1 MLKQGVVRFHYSLHV
16 FIYRIIYKF
25 YHIMIEIE
33 KLCNV
38 TTFQG
43 NAPFE
48 EASTTPTNGEDGSG
62 DPTPPT
68 RKKKPNSRKEKP
80 NCDDFIDAK
89 SKTSIK
95 DLKVGDTIFATINSS
110 IKDKEGKS
118 IRVNPTGFFLVVAV
132 DKNVTKGEYKF
143 TLRSESGTEYKT
155 SKSGIQLRSYSD
167 LQSELEELKKA
178 MEEAEKQEEERKKKE
193 EEKRKAEEE
202 FKAKAIAFAELEPE
216 EKLLKTIESGVT
228 NIWMVGPAGCGKS
241 TIARNVAKQLNLPYL
256 CISCGIGTSA
266 TEFVGYKYPERES
279 TKFSEYYNKPS
290 VILIDEFT
298 ALDPAVA
305 QVCNAALA
313 NGEIETTT
321 GLVHRHPECII
332 IATSNTF
339 GNGADRQYVANNQL
353 DASTIDRFV
362 GGIIDVNYSDKFESQ
377 YDEEVVSYVNTLRR
391 IIKDEQLR
399 RIASTRMIQAGHTM
413 KNNYFADWKD
423 RLIINWSDNEK
434 RIVYDHL
441 NNSLSINNQYQKY
454 AA

>member
-1 MLKQGVVRFHYSLHV
+1 
-16 FIYRIIYKF
+16 
-25 YHIMIEIE
+25 MIEIE

-68 RKKKPNSRKEKP
+68 RKKKPNSRKKKP
-80 NCDDFIDAK
+80 NYDDFIDVK
-89 SKTSIK
+89 SKTSVK
-95 DLKVGDTIFATINSS
+95 DLKAGDTIFATINSS

-118 IRVNPTGFFLVVAV
+118 VRVNPTGFFLIVAV

-155 SKSGIQLRSYSD
+155 SKAGIQLRSYNY
-167 LQSELEELKKA
+167 LQPKLEELRKA
-178 MEEAEKQEEERKKKE
+178 IEEAEKLEEEKRKKE

-202 FKAKAIAFAELEPE
+202 FKAKAIDFAKLEPE

-391 IIKDEQLR
+391 I
-399 RIASTRMIQAGHTM
+399 ASTRMIQAGHTM

>member
-1 MLKQGVVRFHYSLHV
+1 
-16 FIYRIIYKF
+16 
-25 YHIMIEIE
+25 MIEIE
-33 KLCNV
+33 KLQNI

-62 DPTPPT
+62 DPVSPT
-68 RKKKPNSRKEKP
+68 EKEKP
-80 NCDDFIDAK
+80 NYDDFIDVK
-89 SKTSIK
+89 SKTSVK
-95 DLKVGDTIFATINSS
+95 DLKAGDTIFATINSS
-110 IKDKEGKS
+110 IKDKEGKPM
-118 IRVNPTGFFLVVAV
+118 RVNPTGFFLVVAV
-132 DKNVTKGEYKF
+132 DKNVTKGDKF

>member
-1 MLKQGVVRFHYSLHV
+1 MLKQGVVRFHYSLHI
-16 FIYRIIYKF
+16 FYLSNYYKF
-25 YHIMIEIE
+25 YQTMIEIE
-33 KLCNV
+33 KLHNV
-38 TTFQG
+38 ATFQG

-62 DPTPPT
+62 DPVSPT
-68 RKKKPNSRKEKP
+68 EKEKP
-80 NCDDFIDAK
+80 NYDDFIDVK
-89 SKTSIK
+89 SKTSVK

-155 SKSGIQLRSYSD
+155 SKSGIQLRSY
-167 LQSELEELKKA
+167 
-178 MEEAEKQEEERKKKE
+178 EERMKKE

-202 FKAKAIAFAELEPE
+202 FKAKAIDFAKLEPE

-290 VILIDEFT
+290 IILIDEFT

-377 YDEEVVSYVNTLRR
+377 YDEEVVSYVNSLRC

-434 RIVYDHL
+434 RIVFDRL
-441 NNSLSINNQYQKY
+441 NNPLSTNDRYQVKY

>member
-1 MLKQGVVRFHYSLHV
+1 
-16 FIYRIIYKF
+16 
-25 YHIMIEIE
+25 MIEIE
-33 KLCNV
+33 KLQNI

-62 DPTPPT
+62 DPVSPT
-68 RKKKPNSRKEKP
+68 EKEKP
-80 NCDDFIDAK
+80 NYDDFIDVK
-89 SKTSIK
+89 SKTPVK

-110 IKDKEGKS
+110 IKDKDGKS

-167 LQSELEELKKA
+167 LQSKLEELKKA
-178 MEEAEKQEEERKKKE
+178 MEEE

-202 FKAKAIAFAELEPE
+202 FKAKAIDFAKLEPE

-377 YDEEVVSYVNTLRR
+377 YDEEVVSYVNSLRC

-434 RIVYDHL
+434 RIVFDRL
-441 NNSLSINNQYQKY
+441 NNPLSTNDRYQVKY

>member
-1 MLKQGVVRFHYSLHV
+1 
-16 FIYRIIYKF
+16 
-25 YHIMIEIE
+25 MIEIE
-33 KLCNV
+33 KLQNI

-62 DPTPPT
+62 DPVSPT
-68 RKKKPNSRKEKP
+68 EKEKP
-80 NCDDFIDAK
+80 NYDDFIDVK
-89 SKTSIK
+89 SKTSVK
-95 DLKVGDTIFATINSS
+95 DLKAGDTIFATINSS
-110 IKDKEGKS
+110 IKDKEGKPM
-118 IRVNPTGFFLVVAV
+118 RVNPTGFFLVVAV
-132 DKNVTKGEYKF
+132 DKNVNKKETTKF
-143 TLRSESGTEYKT
+143 TLCSESGTKYKT
-155 SKSGIQLRSYSD
+155 SKAGIQLRSYSD
-167 LQSELEELKKA
+167 LQSKLEELRKA
-178 MEEAEKQEEERKKKE
+178 MEEAEKLEEERKKKE

-377 YDEEVVSYVNTLRR
+377 YDEEVVSYVNTLRC

>member
-48 EASTTPTNGEDGSG
+48 EASTTPTNGEDGLG
-62 DPTPPT
+62 DPTSPI
-68 RKKKPNSRKEKP
+68 RKEKP
-80 NCDDFIDAK
+80 NRDDFIDTK

-118 IRVNPTGFFLVVAV
+118 VRVNPTGFFLIVAV

-143 TLRSESGTEYKT
+143 TLCSESGTKYKT

-167 LQSELEELKKA
+167 LQSKLEELRKA
-178 MEEAEKQEEERKKKE
+178 MEEAEKLEEEKKKKE

-241 TIARNVAKQLNLPYL
+241 TITRNVAKQLNLPYL

-290 VILIDEFT
+290 IILIDEFT

>member
-1 MLKQGVVRFHYSLHV
+1 
-16 FIYRIIYKF
+16 
-25 YHIMIEIE
+25 MIEIE
-33 KLCNV
+33 KLQNI

-62 DPTPPT
+62 DPVSPT
-68 RKKKPNSRKEKP
+68 EKEKP
-80 NCDDFIDAK
+80 NYDDFIDVK
-89 SKTSIK
+89 SKTSVK
-95 DLKVGDTIFATINSS
+95 DLKAGDTIFATINSS
-110 IKDKEGKS
+110 IKDKEGKPM
-118 IRVNPTGFFLVVAV
+118 RVNPTGFFLVVAV
-132 DKNVTKGEYKF
+132 NKNVTKKGEYKF

-167 LQSELEELKKA
+167 LQSKLEELKKA

-202 FKAKAIAFAELEPE
+202 FKAKAIDFAKLEPE

-321 GLVHRHPECII
+321 GLVHHHPECII

-413 KNNYFADWKD
+413 KNNYFTDWKD

>member
-1 MLKQGVVRFHYSLHV
+1 
-16 FIYRIIYKF
+16 
-25 YHIMIEIE
+25 MIEIE
-33 KLCNV
+33 KLQNI

-68 RKKKPNSRKEKP
+68 RKKKPNSRKKKP

-143 TLRSESGTEYKT
+143 TLRSESRTEYKT

-167 LQSELEELKKA
+167 LQSKLEELKKA
-178 MEEAEKQEEERKKKE
+178 MEEAEKQEERKKKE

-321 GLVHRHPECII
+321 GLVHRHPECVI

>member
-1 MLKQGVVRFHYSLHV
+1 
-16 FIYRIIYKF
+16 
-25 YHIMIEIE
+25 MIEIE
-33 KLCNV
+33 KLHNV
-38 TTFQG
+38 ATFKG
-43 NAPFE
+43 RLLFE
-48 EASTTPTNGEDGSG
+48 EASTTLTNGEDGSG
-62 DPTPPT
+62 DPVSPT
-68 RKKKPNSRKEKP
+68 EKEKP
-80 NCDDFIDAK
+80 NYDDFIDVK
-89 SKTSIK
+89 SKISVK

-155 SKSGIQLRSYSD
+155 SKAGIQLRSYSD
-167 LQSELEELKKA
+167 FQSKLEELKKA
-178 MEEAEKQEEERKKKE
+178 EEEAKKQEEERKKKE

-279 TKFSEYYNKPS
+279 TKFSEYYSKLS

-441 NNSLSINNQYQKY
+441 NNSLSINNQYQVKY

>member
-16 FIYRIIYKF
+16 FILSNYYKF
-25 YHIMIEIE
+25 YQTMIEIE
-33 KLCNV
+33 KLHNV
-38 TTFQG
+38 ATFQE

-48 EASTTPTNGEDGSG
+48 EASLHQLMEKTDWG
-62 DPTPPT
+62 DPTSPT
-68 RKKKPNSRKEKP
+68 RKEKP
-80 NCDDFIDAK
+80 NCDNFIDAK

-118 IRVNPTGFFLVVAV
+118 VRVNPTGFFLIVAV

-143 TLRSESGTEYKT
+143 TLCSESGTKYKT
-155 SKSGIQLRSYSD
+155 SKAGIQLRSYSD
-167 LQSELEELKKA
+167 LQSKLEELRKA
-178 MEEAEKQEEERKKKE
+178 MEEAEKLEEEKKKKE

-441 NNSLSINNQYQKY
+441 NNSLSINNQYQVKY

>member
-1 MLKQGVVRFHYSLHV
+1 
-16 FIYRIIYKF
+16 
-25 YHIMIEIE
+25 MIEIE
-33 KLCNV
+33 KLQNI

-62 DPTPPT
+62 DPVSPT
-68 RKKKPNSRKEKP
+68 EKEKP
-80 NCDDFIDAK
+80 NYDDFIDVK
-89 SKTSIK
+89 SKTPVK

-110 IKDKEGKS
+110 IKDKDRKS

-155 SKSGIQLRSYSD
+155 SKTGIQLCSYSNA
-167 LQSELEELKKA
+167 QSKLKELRKA
-178 MEEAEKQEEERKKKE
+178 MEEE

-202 FKAKAIAFAELEPE
+202 FKAKAIDFAKLEPE

-377 YDEEVVSYVNTLRR
+377 YDEEVVSYVNSLRC

-434 RIVYDHL
+434 RIVFDRL
-441 NNSLSINNQYQKY
+441 NNPLSTNDRYQVKY

>member
-1 MLKQGVVRFHYSLHV
+1 
-16 FIYRIIYKF
+16 
-25 YHIMIEIE
+25 MIEIE

-68 RKKKPNSRKEKP
+68 RKEKP
-80 NCDDFIDAK
+80 NRDDFIDAK

-118 IRVNPTGFFLVVAV
+118 VRVNPTGFFLIVAV
-132 DKNVTKGEYKF
+132 DKNVRGEYKF
-143 TLRSESGTEYKT
+143 TLCSESGTKYKT
-155 SKSGIQLRSYSD
+155 SKAGIQLRNYSD
-167 LQSELEELKKA
+167 LQSKLEELRKA

-377 YDEEVVSYVNTLRR
+377 YDEEVVSYVNSLRR

-434 RIVYDHL
+434 RIVFDRL
-441 NNSLSINNQYQKY
+441 NNPLSTNDRYQVKY

>member
-16 FIYRIIYKF
+16 FILSNYYKF
-25 YHIMIEIE
+25 YQTMIEIE
-33 KLCNV
+33 KLHNV
-38 TTFQG
+38 ATFQG

-62 DPTPPT
+62 DPVSPT
-68 RKKKPNSRKEKP
+68 EKEKP
-80 NCDDFIDAK
+80 NYDDFIDVK
-89 SKTSIK
+89 SKTSVK
-95 DLKVGDTIFATINSS
+95 DLKAGDTIFATINSS
-110 IKDKEGKS
+110 IKDKEGKP
-118 IRVNPTGFFLVVAV
+118 IRVNPTGFFLIVAV
-132 DKNVTKGEYKF
+132 DKNVRGEYKF
-143 TLRSESGTEYKT
+143 TLCSESGTKYKT

-167 LQSELEELKKA
+167 LQSKLEESKKA

-202 FKAKAIAFAELEPE
+202 FKAKAIDFAKLEPE

-377 YDEEVVSYVNTLRR
+377 YDEEVVSYVNSLRC

-434 RIVYDHL
+434 RIVFDRL
-441 NNSLSINNQYQKY
+441 NNPLSTNDRYQVKY

>member
-1 MLKQGVVRFHYSLHV
+1 
-16 FIYRIIYKF
+16 
-25 YHIMIEIE
+25 MIEIE
-33 KLCNV
+33 KLHNV
-38 TTFQG
+38 ATFKG
-43 NAPFE
+43 KPPFE
-48 EASTTPTNGEDGSG
+48 GASTTPTNGEDGSG
-62 DPTPPT
+62 DPVSPT
-68 RKKKPNSRKEKP
+68 GKEKP
-80 NCDDFIDAK
+80 NYDDFIDVK
-89 SKTSIK
+89 SKTSVK
-95 DLKVGDTIFATINSS
+95 DLKAGDTIFATINSS
-110 IKDKEGKS
+110 IKDKEGKP

-155 SKSGIQLRSYSD
+155 SRSGIQLRSYSD
-167 LQSELEELKKA
+167 L
-178 MEEAEKQEEERKKKE
+178 KKE
-193 EEKRKAEEE
+193 EEKRKVEEE
-202 FKAKAIAFAELEPE
+202 FKAKAIAFTELEPE

-441 NNSLSINNQYQKY
+441 NNSLSVNNQYQVKY

>member
-48 EASTTPTNGEDGSG
+48 EASTTPTNGEDGLG

-68 RKKKPNSRKEKP
+68 RKEKP
-80 NCDDFIDAK
+80 NCDDFIDVK

-118 IRVNPTGFFLVVAV
+118 VRVNPTGFFLIVAV

-143 TLRSESGTEYKT
+143 TLCSESGTKYKT

-167 LQSELEELKKA
+167 LQSKLEELRKA
-178 MEEAEKQEEERKKKE
+178 MEEAEKLEEEKKKKE
-193 EEKRKAEEE
+193 EEMRKAEEE

>member
-1 MLKQGVVRFHYSLHV
+1 
-16 FIYRIIYKF
+16 
-25 YHIMIEIE
+25 MIEIE
-33 KLCNV
+33 KLHNV
-38 TTFQG
+38 ATFQG

-62 DPTPPT
+62 DPVSPT
-68 RKKKPNSRKEKP
+68 EKEKP
-80 NCDDFIDAK
+80 NYDDFIDVK
-89 SKTSIK
+89 SKTSVK
-95 DLKVGDTIFATINSS
+95 DLKAGDTIFATINSS

-118 IRVNPTGFFLVVAV
+118 VRVNPTGFFLIVAV

-143 TLRSESGTEYKT
+143 TLCSESGTKYKT

-167 LQSELEELKKA
+167 LQSKLEELKKA
-178 MEEAEKQEEERKKKE
+178 MEEEKKKKE

-202 FKAKAIAFAELEPE
+202 FKAKAIDFAKLEPE

-241 TIARNVAKQLNLPYL
+241 TIARNIAKQLNLPYL

-391 IIKDEQLR
+391 IIEDEQLR

>member
-1 MLKQGVVRFHYSLHV
+1 
-16 FIYRIIYKF
+16 
-25 YHIMIEIE
+25 MIEIE
-33 KLCNV
+33 KLQNI

-62 DPTPPT
+62 DPVSPT
-68 RKKKPNSRKEKP
+68 EKEKP
-80 NCDDFIDAK
+80 NYDDFIDVK
-89 SKTSIK
+89 SKTSVK

-118 IRVNPTGFFLVVAV
+118 VRVNPTGFFLIVAV
-132 DKNVTKGEYKF
+132 DKNVTKGEHKF

-155 SKSGIQLRSYSD
+155 SKAGIQLRSYNY
-167 LQSELEELKKA
+167 LQLKLEELRKA
-178 MEEAEKQEEERKKKE
+178 IEEAEKLEEEKRKKE

-434 RIVYDHL
+434 RIVFDRL
-441 NNSLSINNQYQKY
+441 NNPLSTNDRYQVKY

>member
-1 MLKQGVVRFHYSLHV
+1 
-16 FIYRIIYKF
+16 
-25 YHIMIEIE
+25 MIEIE
-33 KLCNV
+33 KLQNI

-62 DPTPPT
+62 DPVSPT
-68 RKKKPNSRKEKP
+68 EKEKP
-80 NCDDFIDAK
+80 NYDDFIDVK
-89 SKTSIK
+89 NKTSVK
-95 DLKVGDTIFATINSS
+95 DLKAGDTIFATINSS

-118 IRVNPTGFFLVVAV
+118 VRVNPTGFFLIVAV
-132 DKNVTKGEYKF
+132 DKKCNKKENTNF
-143 TLRSESGTEYKT
+143 TLCSESGTKYKT
-155 SKSGIQLRSYSD
+155 SKAGIQLRSYSD
-167 LQSELEELKKA
+167 LQSKLEELKKA

-202 FKAKAIAFAELEPE
+202 FKAKAIDFAKLEPE

-377 YDEEVVSYVNTLRR
+377 YDEEVVSYVNSLRC

-434 RIVYDHL
+434 RIVFDRL
-441 NNSLSINNQYQKY
+441 NNPLSTNDRYQVKY

>member
-1 MLKQGVVRFHYSLHV
+1 MLKQGVIRFHYSLHV

-48 EASTTPTNGEDGSG
+48 EASTTPTNGEDGLG

-68 RKKKPNSRKEKP
+68 RKEKP
-80 NCDDFIDAK
+80 NRDDFIDAK

-95 DLKVGDTIFATINSS
+95 NLKVGDTIFATINSS

-118 IRVNPTGFFLVVAV
+118 VRVNPTGFFLIVAV

-143 TLRSESGTEYKT
+143 TLCSESGTKYKT

-167 LQSELEELKKA
+167 LQSKLEELRKA
-178 MEEAEKQEEERKKKE
+178 MEEAEKLEEEKKKKE

>member
-48 EASTTPTNGEDGSG
+48 EASTTPTNGEDGLG

-68 RKKKPNSRKEKP
+68 RKEKP
-80 NCDDFIDAK
+80 NRDDFIDAK

-118 IRVNPTGFFLVVAV
+118 VRVNPTGFFLIVAV
-132 DKNVTKGEYKF
+132 DKNVTKGECKF
-143 TLRSESGTEYKT
+143 TLCSESGTKYKT

-167 LQSELEELKKA
+167 LQSKLEELRKA
-178 MEEAEKQEEERKKKE
+178 MEEAEKQEEERMKKE

-202 FKAKAIAFAELEPE
+202 FKAKAIDFAKLEPE

-441 NNSLSINNQYQKY
+441 NNSLSVNNQYQKY

>member
-1 MLKQGVVRFHYSLHV
+1 
-16 FIYRIIYKF
+16 
-25 YHIMIEIE
+25 MIEIE
-33 KLCNV
+33 KLQNI

-62 DPTPPT
+62 DPVSPT
-68 RKKKPNSRKEKP
+68 EKEKP
-80 NCDDFIDAK
+80 NYDDFIDVK
-89 SKTSIK
+89 SKTSVK
-95 DLKVGDTIFATINSS
+95 DLKAGDTIFATINSS
-110 IKDKEGKS
+110 IKDKEGKPM
-118 IRVNPTGFFLVVAV
+118 RVNPTGFFLVVAV

-167 LQSELEELKKA
+167 LQSKL
-178 MEEAEKQEEERKKKE
+178 EEAEKQEEERKKKE

-377 YDEEVVSYVNTLRR
+377 YDEEVVSYVNTLRC

>member
-1 MLKQGVVRFHYSLHV
+1 
-16 FIYRIIYKF
+16 
-25 YHIMIEIE
+25 MIEIE
-33 KLCNV
+33 KLHNV
-38 TTFQG
+38 ATFQG

-48 EASTTPTNGEDGSG
+48 EASTTSTNGEDGSG
-62 DPTPPT
+62 DPTPPI
-68 RKKKPNSRKEKP
+68 RKKKPNR
-80 NCDDFIDAK
+80 DDFIDVK

-110 IKDKEGKS
+110 IKDKEGKPV
-118 IRVNPTGFFLVVAV
+118 RVNPTGFFLIVAV

-143 TLRSESGTEYKT
+143 TLCSESGTKYKT
-155 SKSGIQLRSYSD
+155 SKAGIQLRSYSD
-167 LQSELEELKKA
+167 LQSKLEELRKA
-178 MEEAEKQEEERKKKE
+178 MEEAEKLEEEKKKKE

-202 FKAKAIAFAELEPE
+202 FKAKAIDFAKLEPE

-377 YDEEVVSYVNTLRR
+377 YDEEVVSYVNSLRC

-441 NNSLSINNQYQKY
+441 NKTLPTVDGQYQVKY

>member
-68 RKKKPNSRKEKP
+68 RKKKPNPRKEKP

-89 SKTSIK
+89 SKTS
-95 DLKVGDTIFATINSS
+95 
-110 IKDKEGKS
+110 
-118 IRVNPTGFFLVVAV
+118 
-132 DKNVTKGEYKF
+132 
-143 TLRSESGTEYKT
+143 
-155 SKSGIQLRSYSD
+155 
-167 LQSELEELKKA
+167 
-178 MEEAEKQEEERKKKE
+178 EEAEKQEEERKKKE

-202 FKAKAIAFAELEPE
+202 FKAKAIDFAKLEPE

-377 YDEEVVSYVNTLRR
+377 YDEEVVSYVNSLRC

-434 RIVYDHL
+434 RIVFDRL
-441 NNSLSINNQYQKY
+441 NNPLSTNDRYQVKY

>member
-1 MLKQGVVRFHYSLHV
+1 
-16 FIYRIIYKF
+16 
-25 YHIMIEIE
+25 MIEIE
-33 KLCNV
+33 KLQNI

-62 DPTPPT
+62 DPVSPT
-68 RKKKPNSRKEKP
+68 EKEKP
-80 NCDDFIDAK
+80 NYDDFIDAK
-89 SKTSIK
+89 SKTSVK
-95 DLKVGDTIFATINSS
+95 VLKAGDTIFATINSS
-110 IKDKEGKS
+110 IKDKEGKPM
-118 IRVNPTGFFLVVAV
+118 RVNPTGFFLVVAV

-167 LQSELEELKKA
+167 SQSKLEELRKA
-178 MEEAEKQEEERKKKE
+178 MEEE

-202 FKAKAIAFAELEPE
+202 FKAKAIDFAKLEPE

-434 RIVYDHL
+434 RIVFDRL
-441 NNSLSINNQYQKY
+441 NNPLSTNDRYQVKY

>member
-1 MLKQGVVRFHYSLHV
+1 
-16 FIYRIIYKF
+16 
-25 YHIMIEIE
+25 MIEIE

-48 EASTTPTNGEDGSG
+48 EASTTPTNGEDGLG
-62 DPTPPT
+62 DPTSPI
-68 RKKKPNSRKEKP
+68 RKEKP
-80 NCDDFIDAK
+80 NRDDFIDVE

-118 IRVNPTGFFLVVAV
+118 VRVNPTGFFLIVAV

-143 TLRSESGTEYKT
+143 TLCSESGTKYKT

-167 LQSELEELKKA
+167 LQSKLEELRKA
-178 MEEAEKQEEERKKKE
+178 MEEAEKLEEEKKKKE

-441 NNSLSINNQYQKY
+441 NNSLSINNQYQVKY

>member
-48 EASTTPTNGEDGSG
+48 EASTTPTNGEDGSR
-62 DPTPPT
+62 DPTPPI
-68 RKKKPNSRKEKP
+68 RKKKP

-143 TLRSESGTEYKT
+143 TLRSESRTEYKT

-167 LQSELEELKKA
+167 LQSKLEELKKA

-202 FKAKAIAFAELEPE
+202 FKAKAIDFAKLEPE

>member
-1 MLKQGVVRFHYSLHV
+1 
-16 FIYRIIYKF
+16 
-25 YHIMIEIE
+25 MIEIE
-33 KLCNV
+33 KLQNI

-48 EASTTPTNGEDGSG
+48 EASTTPTNGEDGLG

-68 RKKKPNSRKEKP
+68 RKEKP
-80 NCDDFIDAK
+80 NRDDFIDVK

-118 IRVNPTGFFLVVAV
+118 VRVNPTGFFLIVAV

-143 TLRSESGTEYKT
+143 TLCSESGTKYKT

-167 LQSELEELKKA
+167 LQSKLEELRKA
-178 MEEAEKQEEERKKKE
+178 MEEAEKLEEEKKKKE

-441 NNSLSINNQYQKY
+441 NNSLSINNQYQVKY

>member
-1 MLKQGVVRFHYSLHV
+1 
-16 FIYRIIYKF
+16 
-25 YHIMIEIE
+25 MIEIE

-80 NCDDFIDAK
+80 NCDDFINAK
-89 SKTSIK
+89 SKTS
-95 DLKVGDTIFATINSS
+95 
-110 IKDKEGKS
+110 
-118 IRVNPTGFFLVVAV
+118 
-132 DKNVTKGEYKF
+132 
-143 TLRSESGTEYKT
+143 
-155 SKSGIQLRSYSD
+155 SGIQLRNYSD
-167 LQSELEELKKA
+167 LQSKPEELKKA
-178 MEEAEKQEEERKKKE
+178 MKEAEKQEEERKKKE

-377 YDEEVVSYVNTLRR
+377 YDEEVVSYVNSLRR

-441 NNSLSINNQYQKY
+441 NNSLSVNNQYQVKY